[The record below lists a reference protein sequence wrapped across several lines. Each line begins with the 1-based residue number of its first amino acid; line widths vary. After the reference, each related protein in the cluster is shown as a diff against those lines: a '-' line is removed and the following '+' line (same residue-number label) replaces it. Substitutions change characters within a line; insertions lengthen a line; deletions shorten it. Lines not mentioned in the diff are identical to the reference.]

1 MFWNLLLVF
10 LLVGANGLFVA
21 AEFAFVKLRL
31 QEVKLLASQGSNTA
45 KLVEKI
51 IANLDAYLSACQLGI
66 TLASLGLGW
75 IGEPLVAKSLEPLFE
90 LFSIPEDKV
99 HYVAFPAAF
108 MFITFLHITLGE
120 QVPKILAI
128 KKYKPTSLAVSM
140 PIVIFYKIFKPFI
153 WVLNEASNFI
163 LRVIGIQGHPEQ
175 GEVLSE
181 DELRA
186 VLLESASGG
195 HLTLRERLLMENVLD
210 LEDKIARRYMIPR
223 NQIIY
228 LDKNDVMEEMLKNAS
243 ESNHTRLPLCDGD
256 LDNIVGVVHVK
267 DIFQSLAKNKNLTDL
282 TEVAREATF
291 LPETVALD
299 ALLREFQKNNTVIAI
314 LVDEYGVVSGMI
326 TLENVLEE
334 LVGPIQ
340 DEFDSEVPLIIK
352 KGVDNFEVAASCTV
366 DEIEKRLGIELSDR
380 NADTIGG
387 VLIEEFGHIPEINEK
402 IIMENYEYTVLEA
415 EPKRIIRVKIREIKP
430 QELEEILEEKVDD
443 KIED

>member
-1 MFWNLLLVF
+1 MVLNLLLVF
-10 LLVGANGLFVA
+10 LLVALNGLFVA

-31 QEVKLLASQGSNTA
+31 QEVKILAEQGGRTPKLLEN
-45 KLVEKI
+45 I
-51 IANLDAYLSACQLGI
+51 ISNLDAYLSACQLGI

-75 IGEPLVAKSLEPLFE
+75 VGEPLVAKSLEPLFE
-90 LFSIPEDKV
+90 HFDIPESKV
-99 HYVAFPAAF
+99 HYVAFPVAF

-140 PIVIFYKIFKPFI
+140 PISIFYKIFKPFI
-153 WVLNEASNFI
+153 WILNEVSNLM
-163 LRVIGIQGHPEQ
+163 LRVIGIQASSEH

-186 VLLESASGG
+186 ILLESASGG

-228 LDKNDVMEEMLKNAS
+228 LNKNDTMEEKLKKAS

-256 LDNIVGVVHVK
+256 LDNVVGVVHVK
-267 DIFQSLAKNKNLTDL
+267 DIFQSLARNEKLTHLVD
-282 TEVAREATF
+282 VAREATF

-299 ALLREFQKNNTVIAI
+299 VLLREFQKNNSVLAI
-314 LVDEYGVVSGMI
+314 LVDEYGIVSGMI

-340 DEFDSEVPLIIK
+340 DEFDSETPLIIK
-352 KGVDNFEVAASCTV
+352 KGTDSFEVDASCTV
-366 DEIEKRLGIELSDR
+366 DLVGKMLEIEVSDK

-387 VLIEEFGHIPEINEK
+387 VLIEEFGHIPDVGEIIVVDNH
-402 IIMENYEYTVLEA
+402 EYKVLDA
-415 EPKRIIRVKIREIKP
+415 EPKRIKKLGIRKLNTDEIEKIAA
-430 QELEEILEEKVDD
+430 D
-443 KIED
+443 KSDMISS

>member
-1 MFWNLLLVF
+1 MIWNFLLVF
-10 LLVGANGLFVA
+10 LLVALNGLFVA

-31 QEVKLLASQGSNTA
+31 QEVKILAEGGGRAPKLLERIM
-45 KLVEKI
+45 L
-51 IANLDAYLSACQLGI
+51 NLDAYLSACQLGI

-75 IGEPLVAKSLEPLFE
+75 VGEPLVAKSLEPLFE
-90 LFSIPEDKV
+90 YFDVPENKV
-99 HYVAFPAAF
+99 HYIAFPVAF

-128 KKYKPTSLAVSM
+128 KRYKSTSLATSL

-153 WVLNEASNFI
+153 WALNGISNVM
-163 LRVIGIQGHPEQ
+163 LRAIGIQMQSEH

-186 VLLESASGG
+186 ILLESASVG

-228 LDKNDVMEEMLKNAS
+228 LDKNDSMEEKLKKAS

-256 LDNIVGVVHVK
+256 LDNIIGVVHVK
-267 DIFQSLAKNKNLTDL
+267 DIFQSLAKNENLTHLID
-282 TEVAREATF
+282 VARDATF
-291 LPETVALD
+291 IPETAALD
-299 ALLREFQKNNTVIAI
+299 VLLREFQKNNAVLAI
-314 LVDEYGVVSGMI
+314 LVDEHGTVSGMI

-340 DEFDSEVPLIIK
+340 DEFDSETPLIIK
-352 KGVDNFEVAASCTV
+352 KGDDIFEVDASCTV
-366 DEIEKRLGIELSDR
+366 DEIKKRLQIEVSNK

-387 VLIEEFGHIPEINEK
+387 VLTEEFGHIPEIGEK
-402 IIMENYEYTVLEA
+402 IVVDKHEYKVLEA
-415 EPKRIIRVKIREIKP
+415 QPKKIVRMEIRKLSP
-430 QELEEILEEKVDD
+430 DELEEIANEGT
-443 KIED
+443 ED